1 MHLTNFCVSHI
12 SSDCT
17 WLPHNVDWGTDSAVQ
32 TLFETFYGKECATCH
47 IKEGKFYLMFEG
59 FYAVGEHLFSHCELI
74 PIIFL
79 TIDWALTYSIFNWCL
94 ILFFWIGRSWWLFFF
109 FYKSLSSCW
118 SIFQWA
124 YRVEPCSEIGCI
136 PMQKGLFISLIYFV
150 VIMKYFFFCSL
161 AKFFFLVW
169 VFSSLAKQFA
179 LQIWTVD
186 LFRSLLFLPSETH
199 ILYKYIISALAER
212 PKQWNHDVDLVYL
225 V

>member
-17 WLPHNVDWGTDSAVQ
+17 WLPHNVDWGTDNPVQ

-79 TIDWALTYSIFNWCL
+79 TTDWVLTYSIFIWCL
-94 ILFFWIGRSWWLFFF
+94 ILFFWIWRSWWLFFSFLF

-118 SIFQWA
+118 SIFQWTH
-124 YRVEPCSEIGCI
+124 RVEPWSEIVCI
-136 PMQKGLFISLIYFV
+136 LMQKWLFISLIYFV
-150 VIMKYFFFCSL
+150 VIMK
-161 AKFFFLVW
+161 
-169 VFSSLAKQFA
+169 
-179 LQIWTVD
+179 
-186 LFRSLLFLPSETH
+186 
-199 ILYKYIISALAER
+199 
-212 PKQWNHDVDLVYL
+212 
-225 V
+225 